1 VRAKNVTRIDERH
14 MRRVL
19 ALAARARGRTGPN
32 PMVGA
37 VVARGGTVVGEG
49 YHARA
54 GAPHAEVV
62 ALSQAGARARGATL
76 YVNLEPCCHHGRTP
90 PCTDAI
96 LAAGVVEVVAS
107 MRDPDP
113 RVDGRGIRAL
123 RAARVKVR
131 VGTLRTEAERLNEGF
146 VKFRRTRRPF
156 VTLKAGMSL
165 DGRIATRGGESKWIT
180 SRAARAAARRL
191 RGEHEAVV
199 IGVGTVLSDDPRLT
213 GPRTNGAGGRARRE
227 GPARVVL
234 DTRLRTPATARM
246 LRSAGGP
253 VMVIAGRGASVDR
266 RRRLERAGALVVGV
280 PTRSGRVDLRA
291 AIRELGRRGVATVL
305 IEGGGEVLGAAL
317 DAGIGDRVALF
328 VAPRLLG
335 GRTARPAF
343 GGGGA
348 ARLADAARVEGAR
361 PRRIGDNWV
370 IEARLRHPGRRRRG

>member
-1 VRAKNVTRIDERH
+1 

-37 VVARGGTVVGEG
+37 VVARGRTIVGEG
-49 YHARA
+49 YHSRA
-54 GAPHAEVV
+54 GAPHAEAV
-62 ALSQAGARARGATL
+62 ALSRAGARARGATL
-76 YVNLEPCCHHGRTP
+76 YVNLEPCCHYGRTP

-96 LAAGVVEVVAS
+96 LAAGVSEVVAS

-123 RAARVKVR
+123 RAAGVKVR
-131 VGTLRTEAERLNEGF
+131 VGTLRTEAERLNEAF
-146 VKFRRTRRPF
+146 VRFRRTRRPF

-165 DGRIATRGGESKWIT
+165 DGRIATRGGESRWIT

-191 RGEHEAVV
+191 RSEHEAVLV
-199 IGVGTVLSDDPRLT
+199 GVGTVLADDPVLS
-213 GPRTNGAGGRARRE
+213 GPRANGSGAPARRE

-234 DTRLRTPATARM
+234 DSHLRTPVTARM
-246 LRSAGGP
+246 LRTAGGP
-253 VMVIAGRGASVDR
+253 VLVLAGRAAPAAR

-280 PTRSGRVDLRA
+280 PTRSGRVDLSA
-291 AIRELGRRGVATVL
+291 AMRELGRRGLATVL
-305 IEGGGEVLGAAL
+305 IEGGGEILGAAL

-335 GRTARPAF
+335 GRRARPAF
-343 GGGGA
+343 GGDGA
-348 ARLADAARVEGAR
+348 ARLADAARLEATR
-361 PRRIGDNWV
+361 PRRIGTDWM
-370 IEARLRHPGRRRRG
+370 IEARLRHRRPRRG

>member
-1 VRAKNVTRIDERH
+1 

-37 VVARGGTVVGEG
+37 VVARGGTIVGEG

-54 GAPHAEVV
+54 GAPHAEAL
-62 ALSQAGARARGATL
+62 ALSRAGAKARGATL

-96 LAAGVVEVVAS
+96 LAAEVGEVVAS

-123 RAARVKVR
+123 RAAGVKVR
-131 VGTLRTEAERLNEGF
+131 VGTLKTEAERLNEAF
-146 VKFRRTRRPF
+146 VQFRRTRRPF

-165 DGRIATRGGESKWIT
+165 DGRIATRGGESRWIT

-191 RGEHEAVV
+191 RAEHAAVV
-199 IGVGTVLSDDPRLT
+199 VGVGTVLADDPRLS
-213 GPRTNGAGGRARRE
+213 GPRAKGAGGHARRE

-234 DTRLRTPATARM
+234 DTRLRTPVTARM

-253 VMVIAGRGASVDR
+253 VMVFAGRGASAQR

-335 GRTARPAF
+335 GRMARPAF

-348 ARLADAARVEGAR
+348 ARLVDAARLEEAR
-361 PRRIGDNWV
+361 PRRIGVDWV
-370 IEARLRHPGRRRRG
+370 IDARLRHGRSRRD